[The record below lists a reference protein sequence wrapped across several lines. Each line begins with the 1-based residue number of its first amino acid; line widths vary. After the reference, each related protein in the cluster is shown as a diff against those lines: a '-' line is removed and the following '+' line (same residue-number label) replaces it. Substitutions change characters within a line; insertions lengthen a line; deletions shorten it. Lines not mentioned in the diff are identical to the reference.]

1 MPIMF
6 ASAIP
11 TWKNRFGNVSAN
23 GSTSVYFDRSAE
35 STTTSSRR
43 RPSSTSA
50 VAKGASTSGGAT
62 ALIGHPPMAN
72 ERVEGVWGNREVPPH
87 REEGGGNVGEPWVP
101 PRERAEGERRSFRAQ
116 EVGEPVGEQREPER
130 GDDDGDAGDRR
141 ELPVRR
147 QVRLPVGDHPAP
159 VRRRRLDAEAEIAER
174 HDGEDVEHDV
184 RHREDDR

>member
-62 ALIGHPPMAN
+62 ALIGHPPMAD
-72 ERVEGVWGNREVPPH
+72 ERVEGAWGNREVPPH
-87 REEGGGNVGEPWVP
+87 RQEGGGNVGEPWVP
-101 PRERAEGERRSFRAQ
+101 PRERAKRWHEAGPPSA
-116 EVGEPVGEQREPER
+116 QREILRAVGQSRSSIGGP
-130 GDDDGDAGDRR
+130 DGDRSRIRR
-141 ELPVRR
+141 
-147 QVRLPVGDHPAP
+147 AP
-159 VRRRRLDAEAEIAER
+159 KP
-174 HDGEDVEHDV
+174 
-184 RHREDDR
+184 